1 MSVASLIGLMDFIRQ
16 LNGGTIIPFVSDSKS
31 QMYLPSK
38 DVELYR
44 QSLPQGT
51 KYFYFAFLGDTQN
64 LEEAISEIEKVTIT
78 KRNKWCGAEMLS
90 PSDSYMIY
98 FWEVPSI
105 CESVNKEIIGIE
117 ENEFFYKKY
126 VFYYTGIE
134 YEAFRK
140 WIVHKTEGAATNSIV
155 DLISNTELKTDEMKF
170 LTRLVIKVPCI
181 QIPFEARELPD
192 FEQLVQDNLEG
203 IRTEQNRNV
212 AKSMNQ
218 IFLESWTQGLTAEQI
233 VAELEKDIMG

>member
-1 MSVASLIGLMDFIRQ
+1 MSVTNLLSLMDFIRK

-38 DVELYR
+38 GVELYR
-44 QSLPQGT
+44 QPLPQGT
-51 KYFYFAFLGDTQN
+51 KYFYFAYLGDTQN

-78 KRNKWCGAEMLS
+78 KRNEWCGAETLS

-105 CESVNKEIIGIE
+105 CESINKKIIGIE
-117 ENEFFYKKY
+117 ENEYFYKKY

-134 YEAFRK
+134 YKAFRE
-140 WIVHKTEGAATNSIV
+140 WIAHKTEDAASNSIV

-170 LTRLVIKVPCI
+170 LTRLVIKIPCI
-181 QIPFEARELPD
+181 QIPFEAKELPD

-203 IRTEQNRNV
+203 IRTEHNKDV

-218 IFLESWTQGLTAEQI
+218 FFLESWIQGLTAEQI

>member
-1 MSVASLIGLMDFIRQ
+1 MSVASLISLMDIIRQ

-31 QMYLPSK
+31 QIYLPSK

-51 KYFYFAFLGDTQN
+51 KYFYFAYLGDTQN
-64 LEEAISEIEKVTIT
+64 LEEAISEIEEVTIT
-78 KRNKWCGAEMLS
+78 KRNEWCGAETLS
-90 PSDSYMIY
+90 PSDSYRIY

-126 VFYYTGIE
+126 VFYYTGKE
-134 YEAFRK
+134 YEAFRQ
-140 WIVHKTEGAATNSIV
+140 WIAHKTEDAASSSIV
-155 DLISNTELKTDEMKF
+155 DLISNTALKTDEMKF
-170 LTRLVIKVPCI
+170 LTRLVIKTPCI
-181 QIPFEARELPD
+181 QIPFEAKELPD

-203 IRTEQNRNV
+203 IRTEQNKIA

-218 IFLESWTQGLTAEQI
+218 FFLESWTRGLTSEQI
-233 VAELEKDIMG
+233 VAELEKDIVG